1 MFNSLGIT
9 ISKST
14 FKTGQP
20 DRQVSPKIPNCHQ
33 SFYRYSQ
40 PPIGYS
46 VVVERAGHLPFSNP
60 PQPQE
65 LEAYLGWTTRDV
77 INEMKNL
84 GYSMTLNVPEAVM
97 YLNTDFGRLHFYFEP
112 EQSRIN
118 AVVFQG

>member
-1 MFNSLGIT
+1 MFNSQGIT
-9 ISKST
+9 ISKSN
-14 FKTGQP
+14 FKSGQLTHKS
-20 DRQVSPKIPNCHQ
+20 QNCHQ

-40 PPIGYS
+40 PPIGYAE
-46 VVVERAGHLPFSNP
+46 VEERAGHFPFSNP

-65 LEAYLGWTTRDV
+65 LETYLGWTTRDV

-112 EQSRIN
+112 KQSRIN
-118 AVVFQG
+118 AVVFHS